1 VALAVVAA
9 LVVVGLAFALNSL
22 SSLGGDGSPA
32 AQPTGGTQQQTGTP
46 SASGEPSAPPES
58 SAPGAAAPTVQGVR
72 TLDPQGDDGTE
83 NDETAPRAID
93 GDPGTAW
100 ESSTYSNAE
109 FGNLKDGVG
118 LVVDLGRPSTLSGVT
133 LTVNGSGGQVE
144 VRSASGPGL
153 DGSEVL
159 ATEDVGGQPVEVTL
173 EQPVET
179 QYVVLWFTRLPE
191 TGAGFRV
198 ELAEVQVR

>member
-1 VALAVVAA
+1 VIAL
-9 LVVVGLAFALNSL
+9 LVVVGLVFALNSL
-22 SSLGGDGSPA
+22 SSIGGDGGDTNPV

-46 SASGEPSAPPES
+46 SPSSEPSTPQS
-58 SAPGAAAPTVQGVR
+58 STSGAAAPTIQGVR

-83 NDETAPRAID
+83 NDDTAPRAID

-100 ESSTYSNAE
+100 ESSTYSNAQ

-144 VRSASGPGL
+144 VRSAPGPGL
-153 DGSEVL
+153 NGSQVL
-159 ATEDVGGQPVEVTL
+159 ATKDINGGPIEVTL
-173 EQPVET
+173 DEPVQT
-179 QYVVLWFTRLPE
+179 QHVVLWFTRLPE
-191 TGAGFRV
+191 TGSGFRV